1 MILFQLNTTLLRLIQ
16 DKVMIFQIRIRQSLS
31 TKMGIS
37 RKRHGLKS
45 MNTKYNLRSC
55 LPQGA
60 SSYAGSSLIEVL
72 LLFVIVNVMLNLS
85 IGILLI
91 SKEDKIPMN
100 EIKEGCDIECVIKM
114 DSP

>member
-16 DKVMIFQIRIRQSLS
+16 DKVLIFQIRIRQSLS
-31 TKMGIS
+31 TKMGTS
-37 RKRHGLKS
+37 HKQHESNSMRK
-45 MNTKYNLRSC
+45 KYNLRSC
-55 LPQGA
+55 LPQVA
-60 SSYAGSSLIEVL
+60 SSYVGSSLIEVL

-85 IGILLI
+85 LGILLI
-91 SKEDKIPMN
+91 SKEDKIQKN

>member
-1 MILFQLNTTLLRLIQ
+1 MILFQLNTTLLSLIQ
-16 DKVMIFQIRIRQSLS
+16 DKVLIFQIRIRQSLS

-37 RKRHGLKS
+37 RKRHELKF

-60 SSYAGSSLIEVL
+60 SSCAGSSLIEVL

-85 IGILLI
+85 LGILLI